1 MQSRHFVF
9 AAALLMQLLPHA
21 RAYATEQE
29 KKASHFNDQADA
41 SITSNLLTLNQA
53 ILLALKS
60 NPELRS
66 AQQSVDIANGV
77 REQATAFPNP
87 EFSVLKEGLQ
97 KSTSTQTIQL
107 SQTLELGGKRQA
119 RINVAEHERQL
130 ATNHVTINR
139 AELRAEVVAAYLEAL
154 NAIERANL
162 VSASLELAQKASNAA
177 AKRLLA
183 GKISPLEQKR
193 SDIAE
198 ANVRLELAQANVEL
212 KQARRRL
219 AGLLGRSDDLT
230 ETLVMPEFDLAEI
243 PSLNELKARLDT
255 SPQLRQARMQI
266 AREEA
271 QLKLEHAQQIPDV
284 TVVIGNK
291 KDYETGRSQNVVGI
305 SVPLPLFNR
314 NQGNLLSALNRVEK
328 AKTAVE
334 IDYLRMSQQLADAY
348 ERAQVSQHQISTI
361 RHNILPAAQAAFD
374 AAVTGFEMGK
384 FNFLDVLD
392 AQRTLFQSRTQYLRA
407 VSDRYRS
414 IGEIQRYVSVDGI
427 ESGENFFLNERNK
440 K

>member
-1 MQSRHFVF
+1 MQSKHVVF

-21 RAYATEQE
+21 RTYATEQE
-29 KKASHFNDQADA
+29 IKAAYFNDQAGA
-41 SITSNLLTLNQA
+41 SIPSDLLTLNKA
-53 ILLALKS
+53 ILLALES
-60 NPELRS
+60 NPGLRS
-66 AQQSVDIANGV
+66 AQQSVAVTNGV
-77 REQATAFPNP
+77 REQAASFPQP
-87 EFSVLKEGLQ
+87 EISVLKEGLQ

-119 RINVAEHERQL
+119 RINAAEQEHQL
-130 ATNHVTINR
+130 ATNFFTISR

-154 NAIERANL
+154 NASERANL

-198 ANVRLELAQANVEL
+198 ANVRLEFAQANVEL

-219 AGLLGRSDDLT
+219 AALLGRPGDLT
-230 ETLVMPEFDLAEI
+230 ETLVMPEFELAEI
-243 PSLNELKARLDT
+243 PSLNDLKSRIDT

-266 AREEA
+266 TREEA
-271 QLKLEHAQQIPDV
+271 QLKLERSQQMPDV
-284 TVVIGNK
+284 TLVIGNK
-291 KDYETGRSQNVVGI
+291 KESETGRSQTVVGI
-305 SVPLPLFNR
+305 SVPLPLFHR
-314 NQGNLLSALNRVEK
+314 NQGNVLSALNRVEK
-328 AKTAVE
+328 AKTTVE
-334 IDYLRMSQQLADAY
+334 IEYLRMSQQLADAY
-348 ERAQVSQHQISTI
+348 DRTQISQQQI
-361 RHNILPAAQAAFD
+361 SALRQDILPAAQAAFD
-374 AAVTGFEMGK
+374 AAVKGFEMGK

-414 IGEIQRYVSVDGI
+414 IAEIQRYVSVEGT
-427 ESGENFFLNERNK
+427 EAGENFFLNGRNK

>member
-1 MQSRHFVF
+1 MQSRHVVF

-21 RAYATEQE
+21 RAYATEQDI
-29 KKASHFNDQADA
+29 KASHFNDQAGA
-41 SITSNLLTLNQA
+41 SITSDLLTLNQA
-53 ILLALKS
+53 ILLALES

-66 AQQSVDIANGV
+66 AQQSVDIANGL
-77 REQATAFPNP
+77 REQAGAFSNP
-87 EFSVLKEGLQ
+87 EISVLKEGLQ

-119 RINVAEHERQL
+119 RINAAEQEHQL
-130 ATNHVTINR
+130 ATNYVTISR

-154 NAIERANL
+154 NASERANL

-177 AKRLLA
+177 TKRLLV

-198 ANVRLELAQANVEL
+198 ANVRLELVQANVEL

-219 AGLLGRSDDLT
+219 AALLGRSGDLT
-230 ETLVMPEFDLAEI
+230 ETLVMPEFELAEI
-243 PSLNELKARLDT
+243 PSLNDLKARLDT
-255 SPQLRQARMQI
+255 SPQLRQTRMQI

-271 QLKLEHAQQIPDV
+271 QLKLERALQMPDV

-291 KDYETGRSQNVVGI
+291 KDGETGRSQNVIGI

-314 NQGNLLSALNRVEK
+314 NQGNVLSALNRIEK
-328 AKTAVE
+328 AKTTVE
-334 IDYLRMSQQLADAY
+334 IEYLRMSQQLADAY
-348 ERAQVSQHQISTI
+348 ERAQVSGRQISAI
-361 RHNILPAAQAAFD
+361 RQDILPAAQAAFD
-374 AAVTGFEMGK
+374 AAVKGFELGK

-414 IGEIQRYVSVDGI
+414 IAEMQRYVSVEGI
-427 ESGENFFLNERNK
+427 ESGENFFLNGRNK